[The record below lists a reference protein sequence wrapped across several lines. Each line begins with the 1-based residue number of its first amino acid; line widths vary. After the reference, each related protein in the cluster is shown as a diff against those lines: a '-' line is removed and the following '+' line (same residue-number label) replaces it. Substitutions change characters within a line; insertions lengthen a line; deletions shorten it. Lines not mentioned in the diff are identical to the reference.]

1 MGPGGDERRVHSDRL
16 RKQRRASESGS
27 NAGVCRAGCKFHEV
41 CAVSCGTNAWRICRS
56 SDRLA
61 ALPAALEGNF
71 GRGDKAGLLLYH
83 SRHPQSDSEPA
94 ERNHRH
100 VRAGVRCRRH
110 LFEERGRRGTGGGAR
125 ALSGREPGLGHR
137 PLARRND
144 RLRHQ
149 SRARLWTAPRARD
162 SARRGKGRLGLGL
175 CLDSHRGA
183 APRGRACR
191 MAAARA
197 GRELKRR
204 NHFCGADAISLARGV
219 AESLAARACHAL
231 FVCAPQCFAI
241 HAGRNA
247 GRHCCGRPGTEQP
260 EHSRGLHASRR
271 KHPRRRRSGAS
282 DAALPGSASPEP
294 RAGLGTEISVKLT
307 QLGLDLSPELCLEK
321 LRRILAAE
329 RPESTVWIDME
340 ASNYVDATLELYRRL
355 LESCPNAGICL
366 QAYLYRTKKDLDEL
380 LKLRPSVRLVK
391 GAYKEPANVA
401 FPRKA
406 DVDEN
411 YFALAQTML
420 HAKREGRMPRAA
432 FGTHDLALIR
442 RITDF
447 AAREGFAKSD
457 VEVQMLYGIQRAE
470 QARLAHDGYRS
481 AVLVSYGDFWY
492 PWFVR
497 RLAERPANVWFLIK
511 NAFVR

>member
-1 MGPGGDERRVHSDRL
+1 MGL
-16 RKQRRASESGS
+16 M
-27 NAGVCRAGCKFHEV
+27 
-41 CAVSCGTNAWRICRS
+41 RS
-56 SDRLA
+56 LLLA
-61 ALPAALEGNF
+61 ASQNRWLRERATRYSF
-71 GRGDKAGLLLYH
+71 VRRSV
-83 SRHPQSDSEPA
+83 SR
-94 ERNHRH
+94 
-100 VRAGVRCRRH
+100 
-110 LFEERGRRGTGGGAR
+110 FM
-125 ALSGREPGLGHR
+125 PGE
-137 PLARRND
+137 
-144 RLRHQ
+144 
-149 SRARLWTAPRARD
+149 T
-162 SARRGKGRLGLGL
+162 
-175 CLDSHRGA
+175 LDDTL
-183 APRGRACR
+183 
-191 MAAARA
+191 AAAR
-197 GRELKRR
+197 ELSSRNIHAVFTHLGENIRDAAEAEQVTQHYLEVLRR
-204 NHFCGADAISLARGV
+204 NR
-219 AESLAARACHAL
+219 
-231 FVCAPQCFAI
+231 
-241 HAGRNA
+241 
-247 GRHCCGRPGTEQP
+247 EQ
-260 EHSRGLHASRR
+260 
-271 KHPRRRRSGAS
+271 
-282 DAALPGSASPEP
+282 
-294 RAGLGTEISVKLT
+294 GLGTEISVKLT

-511 NAFVR
+511 NAFAR